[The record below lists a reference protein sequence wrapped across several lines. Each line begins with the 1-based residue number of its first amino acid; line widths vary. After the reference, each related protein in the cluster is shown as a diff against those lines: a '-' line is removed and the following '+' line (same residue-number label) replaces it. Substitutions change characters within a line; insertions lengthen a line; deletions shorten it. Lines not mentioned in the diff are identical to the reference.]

1 MSSTSLRILFSII
14 LSALILQIPSKG
26 FSNGNFPKVLSCV
39 KGKSDDFTLHLVT
52 LIEQNDKGTGEAF
65 VDDRLFKLVQD
76 DGIWLGTSIKGTEFL
91 ILEEDKIKI
100 ISGKTHWEGLCF
112 RSDNAL
118 TPLVKTVSRPL
129 SIKIENLTK
138 ELHKL
143 KSELALIEIENS
155 KLIDKIEENISD
167 EQTSQEKIEL
177 FLENGMTS
185 NAIVNKINSTENLS
199 GYIASVPEEGSL
211 ATGKLFFKKG
221 EDREKVLSKIMLLQ
235 RANLGRAWLMRST
248 HTKLKSPRE
257 LLILASILEK
267 ETGNDSEKQLISSVF
282 HNRLSKGMKLQADP
296 TVLYGLTMGKD
307 VIARSPTK
315 KEIKE
320 KSPYNTY
327 IIKGLPIAPISNPS
341 VASLFAAARPSKTEF
356 LFFVSNGNGGHRFSK
371 TYDGHKQGIEIL
383 LTRKREQ
390 SKSTKSGAMTY
401 VTLPPSKPVLLK

>member
-1 MSSTSLRILFSII
+1 MSSIILRILFPII
-14 LSALILQIPSKG
+14 LSALMLQTHTKV
-26 FSNGNFPKVLSCV
+26 FSDDKFPKVLSCV

-52 LIEQNDKGTGEAF
+52 LIEQNEKGTGEAF
-65 VDDRLFKLVQD
+65 VDDRLFKLVQE
-76 DGIWLGTSIKGTEFL
+76 DGIWLGTSKKGTEFL
-91 ILEEDKIKI
+91 ILEDDKIKI
-100 ISGKTHWEGLCF
+100 ISGKTNWEGLCF
-112 RSDNAL
+112 RSDDAL
-118 TPLVKTVSRPL
+118 APLVKTVSQPL

-155 KLIDKIEENISD
+155 KLIEKIEENISN
-167 EQTSQEKIEL
+167 EQTLQEKIEL

-185 NAIVNKINSTENLS
+185 NAIVNKINLTENLS
-199 GYIASVPEEGSL
+199 GYIDFVPEEGSL

-248 HTKLKSPRE
+248 DTQLKSPRE

-315 KEIKE
+315 AEIKE